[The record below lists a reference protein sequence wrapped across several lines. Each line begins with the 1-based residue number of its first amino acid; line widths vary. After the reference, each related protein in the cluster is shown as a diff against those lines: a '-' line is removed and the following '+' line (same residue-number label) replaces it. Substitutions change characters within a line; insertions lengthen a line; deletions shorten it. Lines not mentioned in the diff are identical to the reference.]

1 MDQKRFLTADEVFQL
16 FGIDSQALDALVE
29 SGAVKALTDMGS
41 FKYRSEDFAKLV
53 QEGKLTPRT
62 SGELFH
68 ADDKGDVPF
77 LKIKDDERGIKFDQ
91 DVSFIELDE
100 DALNAQAQHG
110 EQVSRTPVVPDKWFD
125 DSDESV
131 ESIPATDVPASKKPS
146 DATDVE
152 VTSGHSDKASDSD
165 VQVFDDNDTID
176 YDEPDVAASASDS
189 DVRLEG
195 PVTSLG
201 GSSITVKKSDG
212 DSDVRLANTAG
223 SKPKSDS
230 DVTIAPTKKS
240 GDSTIAQQGA
250 LKPDSDSDVQ
260 LASAGKPDSDSD
272 VRLSGSAKPGSDVQF
287 GAPDSGISLDPAAKS
302 DDSGISLEPADSD
315 SGITLEPVAAD
326 SGISLEPVPDSG
338 ITLQMSKTDSDIKL
352 EPDSGIT
359 LDSGD
364 SGITLQ
370 SSMEGD
376 SGISLMDADSNI
388 RLQSAPDSGIMLVS
402 ESGISFADD
411 PAMQSSETDSSQT
424 QSLNTPSSTFD
435 VSVHEDE
442 RTMEMPVGGSS
453 TEFSLLPE
461 EDEVAAKPKS
471 SPKPAPKAAPISDAI
486 DLDDSLEVED
496 LDISEDLDS
505 VSTGEFSGEFAEAEP
520 EEVLEAS
527 DDDFSAHDGE
537 LEEVEDASDED
548 DYKPAAKVRSG
559 PREPAWGMG
568 AVIPIACSALLMAV
582 CVTVLW
588 GGISTMWTG
597 AEPGGPAGILMSSL
611 AGLPF

>member
-1 MDQKRFLTADEVFQL
+1 MEPKRFLTADEVFQL
-16 FGIDSQALDALVE
+16 FGVDSQALDGLVE
-29 SGAVKALTDMGS
+29 SGAVKALADRGS
-41 FKYRSEDFAKLV
+41 FKYRSEDFANLV

-62 SGELFH
+62 SGEQFQV
-68 ADDKGDVPF
+68 DDKGDMPF
-77 LKIKDDERGIKFDQ
+77 LKLKDEERGIKFDE

-100 DALNAQAQHG
+100 EALNAQAQQG

-131 ESIPATDVPASKKPS
+131 DSVPAVEVPVSKKPS

-152 VTSGHSDKASDSD
+152 VTSGHADDKASDSD
-165 VQVFDDNDTID
+165 VQVFDDNAGID
-176 YDEPDVAASASDS
+176 YDEPDVAPSASDS

-195 PVTSLG
+195 PVTSPAP
-201 GSSITVKKSDG
+201 SSIVAKKRDS
-212 DSDVRLANTAG
+212 DSDVRLATVAG
-223 SKPKSDS
+223 GKPKSDS

-240 GDSTIAQQGA
+240 DGSTIAQHGA
-250 LKPDSDSDVQ
+250 SKPDSDSDVQ
-260 LASAGKPDSDSD
+260 LAAPVPGSKPDSDSD
-272 VRLSGSAKPGSDVQF
+272 VRLSETTVAQSDSDVRF
-287 GAPDSGISLDPAAKS
+287 GEP
-302 DDSGISLEPADSD
+302 DSGISLEPANTD

-326 SGISLEPVPDSG
+326 SGISLVPVPDSG

-352 EPDSGIT
+352 EPDSGIS
-359 LDSGD
+359 LDAGGD

-376 SGISLMDADSNI
+376 SGISLMDGDSNI
-388 RLQSAPDSGIMLVS
+388 RLQSSGDSGIMLATGD
-402 ESGISFADD
+402 SGITFAESPGMD
-411 PAMQSSETDSSQT
+411 SSEIDSNQT
-424 QSLNTPSSTFD
+424 QTLNSPSSSFD
-435 VSVHEDE
+435 VSVHEEE
-442 RTMEMPVGGSS
+442 RTMEMPLGGSS

-461 EDEVAAKPKS
+461 EGEESAKPKS
-471 SPKPAPKAAPISDAI
+471 SPKLAPKSSPKSAPLSDSI
-486 DLDDSLEVED
+486 DLDESLEVEE

-505 VSTGEFSGEFAEAEP
+505 VSSGEFSGEFAEAEP

-537 LEEVEDASDED
+537 LEEVEEISEDE